1 MKGQRSSKPHHL
13 NKLLN
18 EGVRMQELPD
28 YFDDL
33 IQVLETYIAHKA
45 DHFTL
50 QTYGGHYIDGPY
62 VQALQ
67 EHDNI
72 LLVEA
77 ISNEFL
83 DPPLEEPG
91 QQAMLFHGLALLSR
105 RSYLPNYAQF
115 IDQSQLSPREIAIKM
130 AQALHFAY
138 GVDDSYSF
146 EIAPHLDAAKTLIE
160 RLGIAH
166 NL

>member
-1 MKGQRSSKPHHL
+1 MQ
-13 NKLLN
+13 
-18 EGVRMQELPD
+18 MQELPD
-28 YFDDL
+28 YFDGIIEIL
-33 IQVLETYIAHKA
+33 TTYIEHKT

-50 QTYGGHYIDGPY
+50 QTYGGNYINGPY

-72 LLVEA
+72 LLIEA

-83 DPPLEEPG
+83 VPELDEHG
-91 QQAMLFHGLALLSR
+91 QQAMVFMGWR
-105 RSYLPNYAQF
+105 FFPERYLPNYAQF

-138 GVDDSYSF
+138 GVDDTYTF
-146 EIAPHLDAAKTLIE
+146 EIAPPLAKTQSAIE
-160 RLGIAH
+160 RSGTLNAKS
-166 NL
+166 

>member
-1 MKGQRSSKPHHL
+1 
-13 NKLLN
+13 
-18 EGVRMQELPD
+18 MQDLPD
-28 YFDDL
+28 YFDGL
-33 IQVLETYIAHKA
+33 VQVLETYIAHKA

-50 QTYGGHYIDGPY
+50 QTYGGDYINGPY

-72 LLVEA
+72 LLIEA

-83 DPPLEEPG
+83 VPELDEHG
-91 QQAMLFHGLALLSR
+91 QQAMVFMGWR
-105 RSYLPNYAQF
+105 FFPERYLPNYAQF

-138 GVDDSYSF
+138 GVDDTYTF
-146 EIAPHLDAAKTLIE
+146 EIAPPLAKTQSAIE
-160 RLGIAH
+160 RSGTLNAKS
-166 NL
+166 

>member
-1 MKGQRSSKPHHL
+1 
-13 NKLLN
+13 
-18 EGVRMQELPD
+18 MQELPD
-28 YFDDL
+28 YFDGIIEIL
-33 IQVLETYIAHKA
+33 TTYIEHKT

-50 QTYGGHYIDGPY
+50 QTYGGNYINGPY

-72 LLVEA
+72 LLIEA

-83 DPPLEEPG
+83 VPELSEHG
-91 QQAMLFHGLALLSR
+91 QQAMVFMGWR
-105 RSYLPNYAQF
+105 FFPERYLPNYAQF

-138 GVDDSYSF
+138 GVDDTYTY
-146 EIAPHLDAAKTLIE
+146 EIAPPLAKNQSAIE
-160 RLGIAH
+160 RSGTLHAKS
-166 NL
+166 

>member
-1 MKGQRSSKPHHL
+1 
-13 NKLLN
+13 
-18 EGVRMQELPD
+18 MQDLPD
-28 YFDDL
+28 YFDGL
-33 IQVLETYIAHKA
+33 VQVLETYIAHKA

-50 QTYGGHYIDGPY
+50 QTYGGDYVNGPY

-67 EHDNI
+67 EHDNV
-72 LLVEA
+72 LLIEA

-83 DPPLEEPG
+83 VPPLEEPG
-91 QQAMLFHGLALLSR
+91 KQAMLFMGWR
-105 RSYLPNYAQF
+105 FYPERYLPNYAQF
-115 IDQSQLSPREIAIKM
+115 IDQSRVSPREIAIKM

-138 GVDDSYSF
+138 GVDDTYSF

-166 NL
+166 G